1 MGTFI
6 MKNKILVC
14 GGTGFIGKNIIV
26 NLLKN
31 KKNLIYATYFKSK
44 PFIKSKNIIWVK
56 TDLRKLGSVKK
67 IMKNYKFVYQCAA
80 FTAGVKEMK
89 ENPYSFISDNLIM
102 NNYIMQQASLSGVS
116 HLFFFSCTVM
126 YHHSKKKLSE
136 KDYNPNA
143 KIHPVYFG
151 ISKLKVYIESLCD
164 FYSRNSKTKFTALR
178 HSNIYGPHDKFFDS
192 KSHFMAA
199 MISKSILAK
208 KNDVIDIWGDGSEKR
223 DFLHVDDL
231 ISAINLIKIK
241 QRKNFD
247 VFNVCYGDQFSIKNI
262 IDKMIKLNVIKN
274 KVIYL
279 KDKPTIKVDIL
290 LNSRKL
296 NKLTGWKPKIFLDK
310 GILSTQN
317 WAKNN

>member
-1 MGTFI
+1 

-31 KKNLIYATYFKSK
+31 KKNLIYATHFNSK

-56 TDLRKLGSVKK
+56 TDLRKLNIVKK

-143 KIHPVYFG
+143 KIHPVYLG
-151 ISKLKVYIESLCD
+151 ISKLKVYIE
-164 FYSRNSKTKFTALR
+164 
-178 HSNIYGPHDKFFDS
+178 
-192 KSHFMAA
+192 FM
-199 MISKSILAK
+199 
-208 KNDVIDIWGDGSEKR
+208 
-223 DFLHVDDL
+223 
-231 ISAINLIKIK
+231 
-241 QRKNFD
+241 
-247 VFNVCYGDQFSIKNI
+247 
-262 IDKMIKLNVIKN
+262 
-274 KVIYL
+274 
-279 KDKPTIKVDIL
+279 
-290 LNSRKL
+290 
-296 NKLTGWKPKIFLDK
+296 
-310 GILSTQN
+310 
-317 WAKNN
+317 